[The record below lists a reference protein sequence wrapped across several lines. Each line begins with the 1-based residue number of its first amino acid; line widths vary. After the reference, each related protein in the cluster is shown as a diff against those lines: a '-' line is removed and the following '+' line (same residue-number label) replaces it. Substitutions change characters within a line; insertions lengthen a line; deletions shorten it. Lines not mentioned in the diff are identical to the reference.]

1 MGYFIQQQFTLS
13 SKTRMELS
21 PRQAMF
27 WAIKHALTD
36 IKEHNHALSA
46 LRHRGIKLE
55 TNNRKIIGKCQNTW
69 RLNNIPINN
78 TWTKEELLR
87 EIWKYFELSKNENP
101 ACQTLWDTV
110 KAMLEGNWQYQKP
123 ILEKKKDLKSFIQVS
138 TLGN

>member
-1 MGYFIQQQFTLS
+1 MFSEMDGSRRQKIPDNIVELSSAINQLIQWTFMGYFIQQQFTLS

-27 WAIKHALTD
+27 WAIKHTLTD
-36 IKEHNHALSA
+36 LKEHNHALSA

-78 TWTKEELLR
+78 T
-87 EIWKYFELSKNENP
+87 
-101 ACQTLWDTV
+101 
-110 KAMLEGNWQYQKP
+110 
-123 ILEKKKDLKSFIQVS
+123 
-138 TLGN
+138 

>member
-27 WAIKHALTD
+27 WAIKHTLTD
-36 IKEHNHALSA
+36 LKEHNHALSA

-69 RLNNIPINN
+69 RLNNIPRNS
-78 TWTKEELLR
+78 TWAKEELSR
-87 EIWKYFELSKNENP
+87 EIWKYFELNENTSYQNL
-101 ACQTLWDTV
+101 CDTV
-110 KAMLEGNWQYQKP
+110 KIVLKRTFIALNTY
-123 ILEKKKDLKSFIQVS
+123 IRKKMKDLKSAV
-138 TLGN
+138 

>member
-27 WAIKHALTD
+27 WAIKHTLTD
-36 IKEHNHALSA
+36 LKEHNHALSA

-69 RLNNIPINN
+69 RLNNIPRNS
-78 TWTKEELLR
+78 TWAKEELSR
-87 EIWKYFELSKNENP
+87 EIWKYFELNENTSYQNL
-101 ACQTLWDTV
+101 CDTV
-110 KAMLEGNWQYQKP
+110 KIVLKRTFIALNTY
-123 ILEKKKDLKSFIQVS
+123 IRKKMEDLKSAV
-138 TLGN
+138 